1 MAERRP
7 SALEE
12 AKAKARHA
20 QELRTGAT
28 VARLSAP
35 RIRGIYSHP
44 SHPLTNSA
52 SRRAMGAIRSGWDAA
67 RALSMTARAKPFGP
81 IPGLVGHRPISSM
94 MGFLRTGKRGMAS
107 LAGVARASAGRGFS
121 ANGRKALAAPRES
134 IVARLSREFAHANN
148 TRKSPRRVKSANNA
162 KARRKSKSKSR
173 NKTNKKTNAKP
184 RAKSA

>member
-12 AKAKARHA
+12 AKAKARHSQA
-20 QELRTGAT
+20 LRTGVT

-35 RIRGIYSHP
+35 RIRGVYAHP
-44 SHPLTNSA
+44 SHQLSNSA

-81 IPGLVGHRPISSM
+81 IPGLVGHRPIGSV

-173 NKTNKKTNAKP
+173 NKTNAKP